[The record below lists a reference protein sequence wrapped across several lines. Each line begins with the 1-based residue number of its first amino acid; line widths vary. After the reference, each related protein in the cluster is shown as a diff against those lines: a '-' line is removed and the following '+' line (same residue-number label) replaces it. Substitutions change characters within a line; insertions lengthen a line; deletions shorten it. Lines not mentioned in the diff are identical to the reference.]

1 MSPHPDDPPSG
12 TSRSSSVVTQERS
25 RSGSGIAILAVILMA
40 GNILSRVL
48 GLVREQLA
56 ASLFGTGDAIAA
68 FTVADNL
75 QTLLF
80 DLMVSGAL
88 QAALIPVLAQW
99 AAPDLASRLE
109 LRRIGGTLIVLTTT
123 VLGALAMLGMIAAP
137 ALVDGLIWFSG
148 QPEAR
153 GEETRELTIRLVRI
167 ILPAAVLLGI
177 GTLLQAMLYAL
188 GRVAAPALSTAMRNL
203 AIITSAVLLSGA
215 LGVESM
221 AWGTVAGALM
231 IVLMQ
236 LWPLARAGAMPI
248 PGLDPR
254 HPAFRR
260 MLALYVPVFLGL
272 LVNSVAVVVD
282 RGLAWGAG
290 EHALGAMRYATTLV
304 QLVLGIVAAAISLAS
319 LPALS
324 RHFSAGDEPAYRATL
339 GRALT
344 LVTVLIFP
352 ATFGLAAL
360 SAPITAL
367 LFGYGATDETGVRQ
381 ITLALLGYLPGTLAA
396 AYDQVLIFAFY
407 ARQNTRTPVLVGV
420 VAVGVYF
427 LVAFTTV
434 DRFGMMGLVVANS
447 TQFIVHAGVMWWLA
461 RRGFG
466 WTAEQRIRMLG
477 VRCGL
482 ASLAMAGAAWLAW
495 LVLDRGLP
503 EGEGT
508 ASDILRRLAVVG
520 LPAGIAAAVYVAG
533 IWRVMGHEVR
543 AIGHAIRERMPGRA

>member
-1 MSPHPDDPPSG
+1 MSSQPDDLPSG
-12 TSRSSSVVTQERS
+12 TSRSCSMSLQERS
-25 RSGSGIAILAVILMA
+25 RPGAGIAMLAVILMA
-40 GNILSRVL
+40 GNILSRLL

-109 LRRIGGTLIVLTTT
+109 LRRIGGTLVVLTTAM
-123 VLGALAMLGMIAAP
+123 LGALAMLGMIAAP
-137 ALVDGLIWFSG
+137 SLVDGLIWFSG

-153 GEETRELTIRLVRI
+153 GEETRELTIRLVRTV
-167 ILPAAVLLGI
+167 LPAAVLLGI

-188 GRVAAPALSTAMRNL
+188 GRVAAPALSAAMRNL
-203 AIITSAVLLSGA
+203 AIITSAVLLSGV

-221 AWGTVAGALM
+221 AWGTVAGAAMVL
-231 IVLMQ
+231 LMQ
-236 LWPLARAGAMPI
+236 LWSLARVGAMPI
-248 PGLDPR
+248 LGLDPR
-254 HPAFRR
+254 HPALRR
-260 MLALYVPVFLGL
+260 MLALYAPVFLGL
-272 LVNSVAVVVD
+272 LVNSVAVVTD

-324 RHFSAGDEPAYRATL
+324 RHFSSGDEFAYRTTL

-360 SAPITAL
+360 SGPVTAL
-367 LFGYGATDETGVRQ
+367 LFGYGATDEAGVRQ

-420 VAVGVYF
+420 ISVGVYF
-427 LVAFTTV
+427 VIAFTTV
-434 DRFGMMGLVVANS
+434 EKFGMMGLVVANS
-447 TQFIVHAGVMWWLA
+447 TQFIVHVGIMWWLA
-461 RRGFG
+461 RQGFG
-466 WTAEQRIRMLG
+466 WTAQQGIMALS
-477 VRCGL
+477 VRCGT
-482 ASLAMAGAAWLAW
+482 ASLVMACAAWLAW
-495 LVLDRGLP
+495 RLLDRGLP
-503 EGEGT
+503 EVEGT
-508 ASDILRRLAVVG
+508 AGDILRRLALVG
-520 LPAGIAAAVYVAG
+520 LPVGVAAAVYIAA
-533 IWRVMGHEVR
+533 IWTVMGHEVR
-543 AIGHAIRERMPGRA
+543 AIGLAIRERMPSRA

>member
-1 MSPHPDDPPSG
+1 
-12 TSRSSSVVTQERS
+12 
-25 RSGSGIAILAVILMA
+25 
-40 GNILSRVL
+40 
-48 GLVREQLA
+48 
-56 ASLFGTGDAIAA
+56 
-68 FTVADNL
+68 
-75 QTLLF
+75 
-80 DLMVSGAL
+80 
-88 QAALIPVLAQW
+88 
-99 AAPDLASRLE
+99 
-109 LRRIGGTLIVLTTT
+109 
-123 VLGALAMLGMIAAP
+123 
-137 ALVDGLIWFSG
+137 VDGLIWFSG

-167 ILPAAVLLGI
+167 ILPAAVLLGV
-177 GTLLQAMLYAL
+177 GTLLQAILYAL
-188 GRVAAPALSTAMRNL
+188 GRVTAPALSAAMRNL
-203 AIITSAVLLSGA
+203 AIIASAVLLSGA
-215 LGVESM
+215 FGVESM
-221 AWGTVAGALM
+221 AWGTVAGALL
-231 IVLMQ
+231 ILLMQ
-236 LWPLARAGAMPI
+236 LWSLARAGAMPI

-260 MLALYVPVFLGL
+260 MLALYAPVFLGL

-304 QLVLGIVAAAISLAS
+304 QLVMGIVAAAISLAS

-324 RHFSAGDEPAYRATL
+324 RHFSGGDEPAYRATL

-360 SAPITAL
+360 AAPITEL

-407 ARQNTRTPVLVGV
+407 ARQNTRTPVLVGMIS
-420 VAVGVYF
+420 VGVYF

-434 DRFGMMGLVVANS
+434 DGFGMMGLVVANS
-447 TQFIVHAGVMWWLA
+447 SQFIVHAGVMWWLA

-466 WTAEQRIRMLG
+466 WTAQQRIMALS
-477 VRCGL
+477 VRCGA
-482 ASLAMAGAAWLAW
+482 ASLAMAVAAWLAW
-495 LVLDRGLP
+495 LVLDRAVP
-503 EGEGT
+503 EVEGT
-508 ASDILRRLAVVG
+508 ASDILRRLALVG
-520 LPAGIAAAVYVAG
+520 VPVGVAAAVYVAG

-543 AIGHAIRERMPGRA
+543 ALAHAVRVRIPGRA